1 MRQPCKGLLLLT
13 LLTPLLLTP
22 TGCGSPNS
30 QDFVMAAANGDTAA
44 VQAALDAGIDVN
56 ATDEVGLTALMAA
69 SWEGQTA
76 TVQALLDAGSDIHAM
91 VVDGQAN
98 LLGMT
103 ALAFAADGGHAE
115 AAEAFA
121 LRMVPP
127 YRAASLND
135 RDPGPC
141 HTSSYSASVVTG
153 NLLSRV

>member
-1 MRQPCKGLLLLT
+1 MPCVSGFRHKLAGT
-13 LLTPLLLTP
+13 
-22 TGCGSPNS
+22 
-30 QDFVMAAANGDTAA
+30 DVGD
-44 VQAALDAGIDVN
+44 
-56 ATDEVGLTALMAA
+56 
-69 SWEGQTA
+69 
-76 TVQALLDAGSDIHAM
+76 
-91 VVDGQAN
+91 
-98 LLGMT
+98 
-103 ALAFAADGGHAE
+103 AE